1 MALITAF
8 GGIQMVAIAV
18 LGEYLWRN
26 FDQTRERPM
35 FIIERGNTG
44 EPK

>member
-8 GGIQMVAIAV
+8 GGIQMISIAI

-26 FDQTRERPM
+26 FDQTRDRPM
-35 FIIERGNTG
+35 FIIQNSNLKDKE
-44 EPK
+44 